1 MKKLKI
7 IYWIITTVFVAGMLT
22 STIPSILMLPYSVEH
37 FRDHLGFPVY
47 FLFFTG
53 LTKSLGIIALF
64 IPGFPKVKEWVYAG
78 FTFDLIGA
86 IYSTLAVGDPVR
98 SVIFQTLVLALM
110 AGSYFFYTQ
119 IQQVKSKIIEHEYA
133 H

>member
-1 MKKLKI
+1 MKKLKT
-7 IYWIITTVFVAGMLT
+7 IYWIITIVFVAAMLT
-22 STIPSILMLPYSVEH
+22 STVPSILMLPYSVEH
-37 FRDHLGFPVY
+37 FRDHLGFPAY

-86 IYSTLAVGDPVR
+86 IYSTLAVGDPVT
-98 SVIFQTLVLALM
+98 SIIFQAIALALLS
-110 AGSYFFYTQ
+110 GSYFYYTE
-119 IQQVKSKIIEHEYA
+119 IQHAQSKVTHHEYG

>member
-1 MKKLKI
+1 MKRLKT
-7 IYWIITTVFVAGMLT
+7 IYWIITILFVAGMLT

-64 IPGFPKVKEWVYAG
+64 VPGFPKVKEWVYAG

-86 IYSTLAVGDPVR
+86 TYSTLAVGDPVT
-98 SVIFQTLVLALM
+98 SIAFQTIVLALM
-110 AGSYFFYTQ
+110 VGSYFYHMQ
-119 IQQVKSKIIEHEYA
+119 IKGTESKIVHHEYA

>member
-1 MKKLKI
+1 MKKLKT
-7 IYWIITTVFVAGMLT
+7 IYWIITIVFVAAMLT
-22 STIPSILMLPYSVEH
+22 STVPSILMLPYSVEH
-37 FRDHLGFPVY
+37 FRDHLGFPAY

-86 IYSTLAVGDPVR
+86 IYSTLAVGDPVT
-98 SVIFQTLVLALM
+98 SIIFSSHRPGASERFLLLLHRNSARTIK
-110 AGSYFFYTQ
+110 SYP
-119 IQQVKSKIIEHEYA
+119 S
-133 H
+133 